1 MDIYITFYFMRL
13 SFILAFFGHMC
24 DKMRQMKCSFCYT
37 NIFFRLAGKLID
49 NKQSFLAAP
58 IERLNR
64 YFFKPTW
71 MCFSLNDL

>member
-1 MDIYITFYFMRL
+1 MRL

-49 NKQSFLAAP
+49 NKQ
-58 IERLNR
+58 
-64 YFFKPTW
+64 
-71 MCFSLNDL
+71 